1 MLNDPNPVDVH
12 VGRRLKMRRM
22 MIGMSQEKL
31 GNELGLTFQQ
41 IQKYEKG
48 VNRVGASRLYDV
60 ARALGVSVQY
70 FFEDLPE
77 TGPSRS
83 FDLSGR
89 DAVMEC
95 LNSAEGLALITSF
108 SQITDAATR
117 RRIVELVRTLG
128 NDAQPAAR
136 QASS

>member
-1 MLNDPNPVDVH
+1 MMTDPNPVDVH

-48 VNRVGASRLYDV
+48 VNRIGASRLYDV

-77 TGPSRS
+77 TGPSRG
-83 FDLSGR
+83 FQLD
-89 DAVMEC
+89 DKAAVMDC
-95 LNSAEGLALITSF
+95 LNSPEGLALITSF
-108 SQITDAATR
+108 SSISDAATR
-117 RRIVELVRTLG
+117 RRIVDLVRTLG
-128 NDAQPAAR
+128 ADEGLRPAR
-136 QASS
+136 GR